1 MNAGRNR
8 IVIAGTGSGVG
19 KTTITIGLMGALKRR
34 GLNVQ
39 GFKCGPDYIDPTYH
53 TAVTGRTSRNLDTW
67 MLSHDTMQEIFL
79 RGSEG
84 ADISVIEGVMGLY
97 DGKNPLANTGST
109 AEIAQLLDSPVILI
123 VNAQSM
129 ARSAAA
135 VVLGY
140 QKLDER
146 VRIAAVI
153 VNKCGSQGH
162 YKIVKSAIEQ
172 ECKIPVIGWLGRDEQ
187 LEIPERHLGLIP
199 AIERGELTPFLD
211 HAADLVEKGIDLEA
225 IVSLA
230 EEVSELCW
238 PEKRLFTIGSPYPS
252 DGPTIAIARD
262 AAFNFYYPEN
272 LELLEQKGA
281 KLICFSPLAGEQ
293 VPIAADGLYIG
304 GGFPEEFAADL
315 AAHVHIKADLKARIG
330 GGLPVFAECG
340 GYMYLTRSIT
350 DRAGYKHEMAGVIP
364 ADVKMQNKLAALG
377 YREAKALSDCILM
390 EQEEVI
396 RGHEFHYSTLTT
408 DQENYPYVYET
419 KGLRGAGQEGYYTEN
434 LMAGYTHVH
443 FASNPKVVDR
453 FISYCGEYRRKRG
466 LADGTGG
473 EKKET

>member
-1 MNAGRNR
+1 MNARRNR

-53 TAVTGRTSRNLDTW
+53 TAVTGRISRNLDTW

-97 DGKNPLANTGST
+97 DGKSPLANTGST
-109 AEIAQLLDSPVILI
+109 AEIATLLDSPVILV

-140 QKLDER
+140 QKLDEG

-162 YKIVKSAIEQ
+162 YQIVKSAIEQ
-172 ECKIPVIGWLGRDEQ
+172 ECGIPVIGWLGRDEQ

-230 EEVSELCW
+230 EEAAERSW

-281 KLICFSPLAGEQ
+281 NLICFSPLAGEK
-293 VPIAADGLYIG
+293 VPKEVDGLYIG
-304 GGFPEEFAADL
+304 GGFPEEFAAEL
-315 AAHVHIKADLKARIG
+315 AAHEHIKADLKARIDR
-330 GGLPVFAECG
+330 GLPVFAECG

-350 DRAGYKHEMAGVIP
+350 DRAGFKHEMTGVIP

-390 EQEEVI
+390 IQDEII

-408 DQENYPYVYET
+408 DQDNYPYVYET
-419 KGLRGAGQEGYYTEN
+419 KGLRGAGREGYYTEN

-453 FISYCGEYRRKRG
+453 FISYCAEYRRKRG
-466 LADGTGG
+466 LANGTAG
-473 EKKET
+473 EKKES

>member
-1 MNAGRNR
+1 MNAARNR

-34 GLNVQ
+34 GLYVQ

-67 MLSHDTMQEIFL
+67 MLSHDTMREIFL

-97 DGKNPLANTGST
+97 DGKSPLANTGST
-109 AEIAQLLDSPVILI
+109 AEIAMLLDSPVILI

-162 YKIVKSAIEQ
+162 YQLVKSAIEQ
-172 ECKIPVIGWLGRDEQ
+172 ECNIPVIGWLGRDEQ

-199 AIERGELTPFLD
+199 AIERGELTPFLE
-211 HAADLVEKGIDLEA
+211 HAADLIEKGIDLEA
-225 IVSLA
+225 VVSLA
-230 EEVSELCW
+230 EGAGELAW
-238 PEKRLFTIGSPYPS
+238 PVTRLFAATSKPG
-252 DGPTIAIARD
+252 DGPGIAVARD

-281 KLICFSPLAGEQ
+281 KLLYFSPLAGEK
-293 VPIAADGLYIG
+293 VPADADGLYIG
-304 GGFPEEFAADL
+304 GGFPEEFAAEL
-315 AAHVHIKADLKARIG
+315 AAHEPVKADLKTRIG
-330 GGLPVFAECG
+330 EGLPVFAECG

-350 DRAGYKHEMAGVIP
+350 DREGARHEMVGVIP
-364 ADVKMQNKLAALG
+364 AEVKMQNKLAALG
-377 YREAKALSDCILM
+377 YREARALGDCILM
-390 EQEEVI
+390 ERDEII
-396 RGHEFHYSTLTT
+396 RGHEFHYSTLTAER
-408 DQENYPYVYET
+408 DDYPYVYET
-419 KGLRGAGQEGYYTEN
+419 KGLRGAGREGYFTEN
-434 LMAGYTHVH
+434 IMAGYTHVH
-443 FASNPKVVDR
+443 FASNPKAADR
-453 FISYCGEYRRKRG
+453 FIAGCGNYRRKRG
-466 LADGTGG
+466 ADHGTV
-473 EKKET
+473 